1 MYPCL
6 IPERELNPVVD
17 SHLTVDLADVVSDD
31 ITAHSQLLGNFA
43 VLQSLGHQS
52 DDL

>member
-17 SHLTVDLADVVSDD
+17 SYLTVDLADVVSDD
-31 ITAHSQLLGNFA
+31 ITAHSQLLGNLA

-52 DDL
+52 DDP